1 MKKVDVEIKMISLAE
16 AKKLRLSEFNRD
28 IRQSHVATILNQ
40 LINSPET
47 MAIIEVTDYGVVLDG
62 SHRLMAFIAGRE
74 QGSLSKDVK
83 LVARINHIDPN
94 KERELVMAMNSGNKP
109 YVLEDYVK
117 MSRVAGNESVSRLV
131 EWCAG
136 KELCRNSH
144 YGEGKVKPAFG
155 AAFLVGKR
163 CDTALKR
170 GTFELT
176 PEDIETGNEIYAEI
190 DALRKELGWP
200 AAGIH
205 YDIWAK
211 VWRDYRDRHS
221 FESWLNEFS
230 SQKRVLAMQVPTS
243 VAGFRNFLDAVS
255 GCIVRKGRAAVRKNV
270 KETKVR
276 QTSKKK

>member
-1 MKKVDVEIKMISLAE
+1 MKKNDVEIKMISLAE

-28 IRQSHVATILNQ
+28 IRQSHVARMLSQ

-74 QGSLSKDVK
+74 QGSLPKNVK
-83 LVARINHIDPN
+83 LVARVNHINPEQ
-94 KERELVMAMNSGNKP
+94 ERELVMAMNSGNKP

-117 MSRVAGNESVSRLV
+117 MSVKGGNESVSRLM
-131 EWCAG
+131 EWCSD

-163 CDTALKR
+163 CDSALKR

-176 PEDIETGNEIYAEI
+176 PEDIETGTAIYNEI
-190 DALRKELGWP
+190 DALRTELGWP

-211 VWRDYRDRHS
+211 VWRDYRDSHS
-221 FESWLNEFS
+221 FDEWRNEFAT
-230 SQKRVLAMQVPTS
+230 QKRVLSLRTPSS
-243 VAGFRNFLDAVS
+243 VAGFRDFLRAVS
-255 GCIVRKGRAAVRKNV
+255 DSISRKQRSAARKV
-270 KETKVR
+270 EKKTKR
-276 QTSKKK
+276 QTSKMK